1 MTWLLYGANGYT
13 GTLVARLAAA
23 RGERP
28 VLAGRSAEKVGAL
41 ARELGLESRRF
52 ALDDPDAI
60 RRGLDGV
67 SAVAHC
73 AGPFAATAGP
83 MARACVNAGVH
94 YLDVTGEI
102 DVFEE
107 LHGLDDRARAA
118 GSVLLPGAGFDVVP
132 TDCLAAL
139 LAEALPGA
147 DRLDLAFMAGG
158 GPSPGTAKTAV
169 QGMGQG
175 GRARIDGVITE
186 VPFGW
191 RTIRAEFPSGPRTVV
206 SVPWGDVSTAYHST
220 GIGTITTYTAVPAA
234 ARCGPSQ
241 VLRLNRLL
249 RLGPVRRLAEAAA
262 GPGRRAGRAAAG
274 PVRSEVWGRASA
286 GDRAAQATLRT
297 PNAYALTAD
306 SVVRAIT
313 RLDSVPPGF
322 HTAVH
327 RVRPALRHR
336 PGRRHPLRPAPHAR
350 RVIRPCARSD
360 HANRDKPPRNL
371 VVPRARWK

>member
-1 MTWLLYGANGYT
+1 MRWLLYGANGYT

-28 VLAGRSAEKVGAL
+28 VLAGRSAGKVGAL
-41 ARELGLESRRF
+41 ARELGLESRQF

-139 LAEALPGA
+139 LADALPGA
-147 DRLDLAFMAGG
+147 DRLDLAFTAGG

-191 RTIRAEFPSGPRTVV
+191 RTIRAEFPSGARTVV

-220 GIGTITTYTAVPAA
+220 GIGTITTYTAVPAGA
-234 ARCGPSQ
+234 LQAGQ
-241 VLRLNRLL
+241 VLRLNQLL
-249 RLGPVRRLAEAAA
+249 RLGPVRQLAEAV
-262 GPGRRAGRAAAG
+262 AGRAAG
-274 PVRSEVWGRASA
+274 PDERRRARSRSEVWGRTSA
-286 GDRAAQATLRT
+286 GDRTAQATLRA

-322 HTAVH
+322 HTPSTAFGPRYVTDLDAVTLSGPH
-327 RVRPALRHR
+327 LTPAE
-336 PGRRHPLRPAPHAR
+336 
-350 RVIRPCARSD
+350 
-360 HANRDKPPRNL
+360 
-371 VVPRARWK
+371 

>member
-1 MTWLLYGANGYT
+1 MKWLLYGANGFT

-28 VLAGRSAEKVGAL
+28 VLAGRSAGKVAAL

-73 AGPFAATAGP
+73 AGPFAVTAGP
-83 MARACVNAGVH
+83 MARACVNAAVH
-94 YLDVTGEI
+94 YLDITGEI
-102 DVFEE
+102 EVFEE

-118 GSVLLPGAGFDVVP
+118 GCVLLPGAGFDVVP

-147 DRLDLAFMAGG
+147 DRLDLAFLAGG

-169 QGMGQG
+169 QALLQG

-191 RTIRAEFPSGPRTVV
+191 RTIRAQFPSGPRTVV
-206 SVPWGDVSTAYHST
+206 SVPWGDVSTAYYST
-220 GIGTITTYTAVPAA
+220 GIGTITTYTAVPAGA
-234 ARCGPSQ
+234 LRAGQ
-241 VLRLNRLL
+241 VLHLDRLL
-249 RLGPVRRLAEAAA
+249 RLDPARRLAEAAA
-262 GPGRRAGRAAAG
+262 GRAAG
-274 PVRSEVWGRASA
+274 PDERRRARSGSEVWGRARA
-286 GDRAAQATLRT
+286 GDRAAHATLRT

-313 RLDSVPPGF
+313 RLGSVPPGF
-322 HTAVH
+322 HTPSSAFGPRYVTDLDGVTLSGPH
-327 RVRPALRHR
+327 LTPAQ
-336 PGRRHPLRPAPHAR
+336 
-350 RVIRPCARSD
+350 
-360 HANRDKPPRNL
+360 
-371 VVPRARWK
+371 